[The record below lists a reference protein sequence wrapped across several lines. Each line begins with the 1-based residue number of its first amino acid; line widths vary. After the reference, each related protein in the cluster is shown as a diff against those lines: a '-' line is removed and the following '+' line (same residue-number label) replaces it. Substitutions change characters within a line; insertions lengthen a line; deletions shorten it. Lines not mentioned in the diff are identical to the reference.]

1 MAAVIIGSNIQIPDQ
16 LSQTLSLYLL
26 LAIGFKGGMI
36 LAFSPVSWVM
46 FAALGIAMLMSCAVP
61 LYSYQILRRIESP
74 HDAAAIA
81 ATYGSVSAVTFV
93 TAVSFLEALSV
104 SYGGYMI
111 AALAVMESPAIIMAL
126 ILIGLATKTKQSIG
140 ETFLHSLKEKSHI
153 ILLGSLA
160 IGLVSGL
167 YMGNPELL
175 MGFVKGDIFKG
186 MLALF
191 LLDMGVKVGTKIRDG
206 RVKLT
211 KKLIAFGLLSPI
223 FNATVAIGLATLA
236 GLLVGDA
243 FLLGILAASAS
254 YIVVPAVLCYAMPE
268 ANYGK
273 YFIMSLVVT
282 FPLNILVGIPL
293 YYNIA
298 EFLIL

>member
-1 MAAVIIGSNIQIPDQ
+1 
-16 LSQTLSLYLL
+16 
-26 LAIGFKGGMI
+26 
-36 LAFSPVSWVM
+36 
-46 FAALGIAMLMSCAVP
+46 MSCAVP
-61 LYSYQILRRIESP
+61 LYSYQLLKRIESP

-93 TAVSFLEALSV
+93 TAVSFLEALGV
-104 SYGGYMI
+104 SYGGYMV

-126 ILIGLATKTKQSIG
+126 ILVGIATGAKQSLG
-140 ETFLHSLKEKSHI
+140 STFLHSLKEKSHI

-160 IGLVSGL
+160 IGLFSGL
-167 YMGNPELL
+167 YVGNPELL
-175 MGFVKGDIFKG
+175 MGFVKGDFFKG

-191 LLDMGVKVGTKIRDG
+191 LLDMGIKVGTKLRDG
-206 RVKLT
+206 RVKLS
-211 KKLIAFGLLSPI
+211 KKLISFGLLSPPV
-223 FNATVAIGLATLA
+223 NATIAIGLASLVGLA
-236 GLLVGDA
+236 VGDA

-298 EFLIL
+298 ELLTHV